1 MGSLWRRRVA
11 SVGVPR
17 QECGTAGKVESGQ
30 IGIFLGSP
38 DLRHLARA
46 WVPGPALLLARG
58 LGTRCAGPRPR
69 SPRGSLP
76 DQATARHRQAGARLG
91 AGGAEVR
98 GEVLAVLSPTPVG
111 TKRPPGVR
119 PSRNLGGRPGSG
131 WAGAGGSVTTVGAV
145 VASWPAEPWP
155 RFTVA
160 ESGKGPRGLGAS
172 RVVEPRDRRPGPEA
186 WLLGVPIGTHSDG
199 VPSSPTAPSAIP
211 TTSPPPWPRLR
222 LAPGPGEGGRDAL
235 RCGAV
240 LQGGKRGDR
249 AGPGGGPARAEL
261 VPPSHPIPAGPCRA
275 GRDPP
280 PGRGATKRG
289 CPLGPARVTVPE
301 VRRRLVAVL
310 PLPARSPSQPD
321 WSRTAP
327 AACPPG
333 RDRVAAETGWDR

>member
-119 PSRNLGGRPGSG
+119 PSRSWGAGPDQGGLAPGAPSRRLGRWSPAGRPSPGRSSRLPRASRGHEDWGRAGSSSRATDGLVPRPGSS
-131 WAGAGGSVTTVGAV
+131 GSP
-145 VASWPAEPWP
+145 SEPAPMGCPP
-155 RFTVA
+155 RPPLPQR
-160 ESGKGPRGLGAS
+160 S
-172 RVVEPRDRRPGPEA
+172 RRPR
-186 WLLGVPIGTHSDG
+186 LL
-199 VPSSPTAPSAIP
+199 
-211 TTSPPPWPRLR
+211 
-222 LAPGPGEGGRDAL
+222 PGPD
-235 RCGAV
+235 
-240 LQGGKRGDR
+240 
-249 AGPGGGPARAEL
+249 
-261 VPPSHPIPAGPCRA
+261 
-275 GRDPP
+275 
-280 PGRGATKRG
+280 
-289 CPLGPARVTVPE
+289 
-301 VRRRLVAVL
+301 
-310 PLPARSPSQPD
+310 
-321 WSRTAP
+321 
-327 AACPPG
+327 
-333 RDRVAAETGWDR
+333 